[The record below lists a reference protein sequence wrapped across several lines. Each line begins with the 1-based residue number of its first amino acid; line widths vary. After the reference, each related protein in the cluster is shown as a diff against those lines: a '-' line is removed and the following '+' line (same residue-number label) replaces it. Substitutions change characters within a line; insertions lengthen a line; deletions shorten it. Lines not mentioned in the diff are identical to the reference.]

1 MKWNILVAM
10 MVLGLGTQSFGF
22 ELMDRMLGEH
32 GKGHPC
38 QKAGVDPCAH
48 RPLLGLLG
56 GNPIQRHCDAKCGDV
71 KGGDA
76 KHPCAQR
83 PGLGLL
89 NGLHVQR
96 HCDTK
101 TGTKT
106 GTKDAGTKHACPSR
120 PGLGLLGGL
129 HAQRHGATKNGKDGT
144 KTDAKHAC
152 PSHGGLGLG
161 LLGGR
166 HVQRACD
173 DKGTKTGTKTGTKHA
188 CPSHGG
194 LGLGLLGGHHV
205 QRACDDKGTKTG
217 TKTDAKH
224 ACPSAGGLLGGQ
236 HVQRACDD
244 KGTKGTKHPQRCGG
258 LLGLGLLGQ
267 PCPTTA
273 KTPGKTPD
281 KTKADC
287 APRRGCGPTL
297 LERIFAC
304 RPLCCHDGKGAG
316 KTAKGG
322 GTKAPKADVGANEVP
337 MPPAP
342 VVDPSAF
349 RHTPRP
355 IIHASTRVVN

>member
-161 LLGGR
+161 LLDGR
-166 HVQRACD
+166 
-173 DKGTKTGTKTGTKHA
+173 
-188 CPSHGG
+188 
-194 LGLGLLGGHHV
+194 
-205 QRACDDKGTKTG
+205 
-217 TKTDAKH
+217 
-224 ACPSAGGLLGGQ
+224 